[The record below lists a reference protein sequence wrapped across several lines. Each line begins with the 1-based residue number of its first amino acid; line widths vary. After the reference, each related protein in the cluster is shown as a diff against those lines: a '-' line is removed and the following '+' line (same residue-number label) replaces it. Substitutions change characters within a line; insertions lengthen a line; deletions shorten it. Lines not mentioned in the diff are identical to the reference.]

1 MTDDERDL
9 FDALLEEA
17 MGELPERVARTLDDM
32 PLVVDDRP
40 SIEVLRSMGMTPA
53 EGDELCGLFSGLAET
68 ERSVLDD
75 GPSSLPNQVQIYRE
89 GIVLAAGGWRQPEAE
104 DRVYEQIMITIL
116 HEIGHRFGLD
126 EDDLDELGYA

>member
-1 MTDDERDL
+1 MTDAEREL

-17 MGELPERVARTLDDM
+17 LLELPERLVRALDDM

-40 SIEVLRSMGMTPA
+40 SAEVLRSMGMRPDQ
-53 EGDELCGLFSGLAET
+53 GDELCGLFSGLAET
-68 ERSVLDD
+68 EQTLLDSVPML
-75 GPSSLPNQVQIYRE
+75 PSEVQIYRE
-89 GIVLAAGGWRQPEAE
+89 GIVLAAGGWGQPEAD

-126 EDDLDELGYA
+126 EEDLDRLGYA

>member
-1 MTDDERDL
+1 MTDAEREL

-17 MGELPERVARTLDDM
+17 LLELPERLVRALDDM

-40 SIEVLRSMGMTPA
+40 SNEILREMGMTPA
-53 EGDELCGLFSGLAET
+53 EGDELCGLFSGLMTTEESALET
-68 ERSVLDD
+68 H
-75 GPSSLPNQVQIYRE
+75 PTLPNQVHIYRE
-89 GIVLAAGGWRQPEAE
+89 GIVAASGGWDQPMAD

-126 EDDLDELGYA
+126 EEDLDRLGYA